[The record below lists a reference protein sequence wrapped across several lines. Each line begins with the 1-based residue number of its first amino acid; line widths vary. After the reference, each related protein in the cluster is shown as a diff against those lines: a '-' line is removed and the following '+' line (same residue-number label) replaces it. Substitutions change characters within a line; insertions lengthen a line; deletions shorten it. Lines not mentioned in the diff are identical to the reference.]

1 MSQPLRPVKA
11 QPREAK
17 RLVTSLPLSVLIGIV
32 WLPVTQH
39 VQLAGESDGSRL
51 KIFCFDLRMS
61 ASGGQPSSGTSSAED
76 LDTSWQKDAHL
87 IGQATCPK
95 CGAMLKY
102 GTAGIINLVKRHL
115 DSPKCL
121 AAVAKKDKQPRQ
133 NGSLKNFFKKATPL
147 ARIFSTVRAPSPIR
161 GEVPAAEFHSEL
173 ASTSAQPSVHGP
185 ISLAAPSRAARLLDQ
200 LRTSVQLLPSTV
212 PTADINNPLA
222 VFSGI
227 PSQYVSEHAPAI
239 ALWEELAP
247 LFHKAFGYGEGHDS
261 RVRLIER
268 GNFGLDGALRF
279 LDYFVRERFLEG
291 GQVELKIEQLIE
303 AVQSVNSSSR
313 SPGNSARAS
322 GSRSPPRPTIED
334 VPDEDDFRPQ
344 VGLPLD
350 GPILELAAPG
360 VLPSAHSSS
369 STARS
374 ETDTAPKN
382 PGSAIIDVDVD
393 VDMDTETPEV
403 TIVTPPASRKS
414 LPCSG
419 FLFPFSGA
427 GKTASSDYPYA
438 LHDTLPLPW
447 TYSSNAD
454 GTLTL
459 RSTACKKVCSK
470 ERSNCRA
477 CADLPKDET
486 LQGILGRAK
495 DGVHEKSNYVYHSFA
510 GLIELLHRK
519 NKRIEELRMR
529 GFNAAKR
536 IARQARS
543 LTDHKRFVRAIGSG
557 KVENIDRLVRVQ
569 LDRKQGIRGLLTTYD
584 KAVEG
589 VYHTKSYTE
598 QDDLRGVLLW
608 KLAGNR
614 VADFAHRALGLPSRT
629 TLAKR
634 TTVPPIVPSPG
645 KPKASEVAENV
656 GACFEGITDVLAAKK
671 PKHAVLMYDE
681 IATEK
686 LGLQFNNERDLEELF
701 RAKEEDKI
709 HFAGEATVA
718 ALGILSDERRLYS
731 ARPVLISADCKRE
744 TGLEH
749 LHNVL
754 NPTIDGVNSK
764 RELTGLRI
772 ISLASDGETRRG
784 KAFVEKTF
792 THSLKP
798 ESDIYDELKDLL
810 FMDFQVGEDDLT
822 ADKDPKHVFKRGR
835 NRLLRMLGM
844 KVFGV
849 QITPAIIRAHLQ
861 HAGHSSQHINADL
874 CPDDKQDV
882 KQAYELLKDIWSL
895 PPAPEGSSPGF
906 TSARHALRII
916 GSLFY
921 HLLFPYICVDLT
933 LSEQLEHLSA
943 AAHLNL
949 LLYRDGQKDA
959 LPTLLFTDIMIMIK
973 NVYFS
978 VAKAKKDDPEGRFWL
993 ILLGTDR
1000 LEELFGILRTMIG
1013 NDRNLDVLQLV
1024 ERITGTMEIANI
1036 FARYPHWDRPPR
1048 RLQLPVLAKDGSILD
1063 CVDHLK
1069 PHSWR
1074 GDNLVANV
1082 TLLTCWNRG
1091 RRLIEE
1097 EWPSLGK
1104 YFRALDN
1111 AYDITILS
1119 PLGEFILKK
1128 DLDPDDNE
1136 DDDEEVESTPKSSV
1150 SPDLEDAAVDEDV
1163 LTERQAPEFT
1173 KFITVQDKPLRK
1185 TRALSLMQKYG
1196 YKAGS
1201 TDRLKR
1207 VADVQRYSAKLQES
1221 STIIESESPYLLVSE
1236 PVATLDRKVE
1246 VHFQILSLI
1255 PAATEDDPD
1264 SKHDWRSSGVLRDVL
1279 TTHGRLVLPVDP
1291 TLSTRV
1297 VGKPYY
1303 LFESSVLRAFGAQLL
1318 DEVTLDLNKKIPK
1331 FTPTSSFPYR
1341 EASGFACFVCEG
1353 DNQIDGLEETDS
1365 HSCLKCKPPHALN
1378 INKPQTV
1385 LMHMGTHILYDSTI
1399 HASDQPCGFFAKHKD
1414 LWELSESE
1422 KVAMQNIWKK
1432 LKEPSKKATRKKK
1445 PQTTLKIS
1453 AAHSSRRALVV
1464 EGPEQSDHSDA
1475 PDASDDDSFM
1485 NLDSP
1490 IPSPKAPQDYDSE
1503 LELPTVEWR
1512 SPSPLEYIPDSD
1524 LPSTQIRPL
1533 LQSVPE
1539 TEDLADHDEQ
1549 ENGSSA
1555 PATMP
1560 DAVSSAPTSSAP
1572 PGITVTPNLG
1582 AEPTARRSG
1591 RKRKER
1597 EELKDLSAALSA
1609 CICGS
1614 SAAPLDSSEHP
1625 NVVSGEWKG
1634 P

>member
-1 MSQPLRPVKA
+1 
-11 QPREAK
+11 
-17 RLVTSLPLSVLIGIV
+17 
-32 WLPVTQH
+32 
-39 VQLAGESDGSRL
+39 
-51 KIFCFDLRMS
+51 
-61 ASGGQPSSGTSSAED
+61 
-76 LDTSWQKDAHL
+76 
-87 IGQATCPK
+87 
-95 CGAMLKY
+95 MLKY

-133 NGSLKNFFKKATPL
+133 NGSLKIFFKKATPL
-147 ARIFSTVRAPSPIR
+147 ARIFST
-161 GEVPAAEFHSEL
+161 
-173 ASTSAQPSVHGP
+173 
-185 ISLAAPSRAARLLDQ
+185 

-279 LDYFVRERFLEG
+279 LDYFVWERFLEG

-303 AVQSVNSSSR
+303 AVQSVSR
-313 SPGNSARAS
+313 SPGYVILRSGAS
-322 GSRSPPRPTIED
+322 NEPHHI
-334 VPDEDDFRPQ
+334 V
-344 VGLPLD
+344 
-350 GPILELAAPG
+350 
-360 VLPSAHSSS
+360 
-369 STARS
+369 
-374 ETDTAPKN
+374 
-382 PGSAIIDVDVD
+382 
-393 VDMDTETPEV
+393 ETPLEPLALAPHLDRPSK
-403 TIVTPPASRKS
+403 T
-414 LPCSG
+414 G

-447 TYSSNAD
+447 TYSSNVD
-454 GTLTL
+454 RTLTL

-486 LQGILGRAK
+486 LQGILGRVK
-495 DGVHEKSNYVYHSFA
+495 DGVHEKSNYAYHSFA

-519 NKRIEELRMR
+519 NKRIEELCMR

-557 KVENIDRLVRVQ
+557 KVENVDRLVRVQ

-686 LGLQFNNERDLEELF
+686 RIWWDPKTNNFLGVCREHGKTVGLQFNNERDLEELF
-701 RAKEEDKI
+701 QAKEEDKI

-784 KAFVEKTF
+784 KAFIEKTF

-835 NRLLRMLGM
+835 NRLLRMLGI

-849 QITPAIIRAHLQ
+849 QITPAIIH
-861 HAGHSSQHINADL
+861 
-874 CPDDKQDV
+874 V

-921 HLLFPYICVDLT
+921 HLLFPYIC
-933 LSEQLEHLSA
+933 LEHLSA

-978 VAKAKKDDPEGRFWL
+978 VAKAKKDDPKGRFWL

-1024 ERITGTMEIANI
+1024 EHITGTMEIANI
-1036 FARYPHWDRPPR
+1036 FARYPHRDRPPR

-1063 CVDHLK
+1063 CVDYLK

-1074 GDNLVANV
+1074 GDNLVANF

-1136 DDDEEVESTPKSSV
+1136 DDNEEVESTPKSSV

-1173 KFITVQDKPLRK
+1173 KFITVHDKPLRK

-1201 TDRLKR
+1201 TDRLKC

-1221 STIIESESPYLLVSE
+1221 STIIESESPYLLISE
-1236 PVATLDRKVE
+1236 PVTTLVRCEDKLFVCIGEVTDIRLDSKSVEQICIDVLQDRKVE

-1331 FTPTSSFPYR
+1331 FTPTSSFPYH
-1341 EASGFACFVCEG
+1341 EASG
-1353 DNQIDGLEETDS
+1353 
-1365 HSCLKCKPPHALN
+1365 SCC
-1378 INKPQTV
+1378 
-1385 LMHMGTHILYDSTI
+1385 D
-1399 HASDQPCGFFAKHKD
+1399 F
-1414 LWELSESE
+1414 
-1422 KVAMQNIWKK
+1422 K
-1432 LKEPSKKATRKKK
+1432 LCS
-1445 PQTTLKIS
+1445 
-1453 AAHSSRRALVV
+1453 
-1464 EGPEQSDHSDA
+1464 
-1475 PDASDDDSFM
+1475 
-1485 NLDSP
+1485 
-1490 IPSPKAPQDYDSE
+1490 
-1503 LELPTVEWR
+1503 
-1512 SPSPLEYIPDSD
+1512 
-1524 LPSTQIRPL
+1524 
-1533 LQSVPE
+1533 
-1539 TEDLADHDEQ
+1539 
-1549 ENGSSA
+1549 
-1555 PATMP
+1555 
-1560 DAVSSAPTSSAP
+1560 
-1572 PGITVTPNLG
+1572 
-1582 AEPTARRSG
+1582 
-1591 RKRKER
+1591 
-1597 EELKDLSAALSA
+1597 
-1609 CICGS
+1609 
-1614 SAAPLDSSEHP
+1614 
-1625 NVVSGEWKG
+1625 
-1634 P
+1634 

>member
-1 MSQPLRPVKA
+1 
-11 QPREAK
+11 
-17 RLVTSLPLSVLIGIV
+17 
-32 WLPVTQH
+32 
-39 VQLAGESDGSRL
+39 
-51 KIFCFDLRMS
+51 MS

-95 CGAMLKY
+95 
-102 GTAGIINLVKRHL
+102 GT
-115 DSPKCL
+115 S
-121 AAVAKKDKQPRQ
+121 
-133 NGSLKNFFKKATPL
+133 TPL
-147 ARIFSTVRAPSPIR
+147 
-161 GEVPAAEFHSEL
+161 
-173 ASTSAQPSVHGP
+173 
-185 ISLAAPSRAARLLDQ
+185 
-200 LRTSVQLLPSTV
+200 
-212 PTADINNPLA
+212 N
-222 VFSGI
+222 
-227 PSQYVSEHAPAI
+227 
-239 ALWEELAP
+239 
-247 LFHKAFGYGEGHDS
+247 
-261 RVRLIER
+261 
-268 GNFGLDGALRF
+268 
-279 LDYFVRERFLEG
+279 
-291 GQVELKIEQLIE
+291 
-303 AVQSVNSSSR
+303 
-313 SPGNSARAS
+313 
-322 GSRSPPRPTIED
+322 
-334 VPDEDDFRPQ
+334 
-344 VGLPLD
+344 
-350 GPILELAAPG
+350 
-360 VLPSAHSSS
+360 
-369 STARS
+369 
-374 ETDTAPKN
+374 
-382 PGSAIIDVDVD
+382 
-393 VDMDTETPEV
+393 
-403 TIVTPPASRKS
+403 
-414 LPCSG
+414 
-419 FLFPFSGA
+419 
-427 GKTASSDYPYA
+427 
-438 LHDTLPLPW
+438 
-447 TYSSNAD
+447 
-454 GTLTL
+454 
-459 RSTACKKVCSK
+459 
-470 ERSNCRA
+470 
-477 CADLPKDET
+477 
-486 LQGILGRAK
+486 
-495 DGVHEKSNYVYHSFA
+495 
-510 GLIELLHRK
+510 
-519 NKRIEELRMR
+519 
-529 GFNAAKR
+529 
-536 IARQARS
+536 
-543 LTDHKRFVRAIGSG
+543 
-557 KVENIDRLVRVQ
+557 
-569 LDRKQGIRGLLTTYD
+569 
-584 KAVEG
+584 
-589 VYHTKSYTE
+589 
-598 QDDLRGVLLW
+598 
-608 KLAGNR
+608 
-614 VADFAHRALGLPSRT
+614 
-629 TLAKR
+629 
-634 TTVPPIVPSPG
+634 
-645 KPKASEVAENV
+645 
-656 GACFEGITDVLAAKK
+656 
-671 PKHAVLMYDE
+671 
-681 IATEK
+681 
-686 LGLQFNNERDLEELF
+686 
-701 RAKEEDKI
+701 
-709 HFAGEATVA
+709 
-718 ALGILSDERRLYS
+718 
-731 ARPVLISADCKRE
+731 
-744 TGLEH
+744 
-749 LHNVL
+749 
-754 NPTIDGVNSK
+754 
-764 RELTGLRI
+764 
-772 ISLASDGETRRG
+772 
-784 KAFVEKTF
+784 
-792 THSLKP
+792 

-861 HAGHSSQHINADL
+861 HAGHSLQHINADL

-1173 KFITVQDKPLRK
+1173 KFITVHDKPLRK
-1185 TRALSLMQKYG
+1185 TRVLSLMQKYG

-1297 VGKPYY
+1297 VGEPYY

-1625 NVVSGEWKG
+1625 NVVRCRNEGCETKWYHLRCLERGSVPDNWVCE
-1634 P
+1634 